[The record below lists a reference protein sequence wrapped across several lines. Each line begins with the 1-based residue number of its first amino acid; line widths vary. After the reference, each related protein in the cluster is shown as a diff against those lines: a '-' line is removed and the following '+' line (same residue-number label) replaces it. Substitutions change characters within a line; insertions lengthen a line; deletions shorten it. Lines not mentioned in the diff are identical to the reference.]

1 MPAETPAA
9 AWQDGWLKSARAVPS
24 PNHGPRP
31 KDARIDLLVLH
42 SISLPPGR
50 YGGPEIEQLF
60 CNQLDWDAH
69 PYFAGLRGL
78 EVSSHFLIRRDG
90 ALLQFVSCDD
100 RAWHAGRSC
109 WRGRDNCNDDSI
121 GIELEGLEGWSFA
134 SAQYQ
139 ALALLCQA
147 LARRYAIAHVAG
159 HEHVAPGRKAD
170 PGPGFDWARLREA
183 LRWPQERFPSATL
196 EQRNPAVG
204 GSDPG
209 QSMPQGAGSAAAMQ

>member
-1 MPAETPAA
+1 MPAEAPAA
-9 AWQDGWLKSARAVPS
+9 AWQGGWFGLARAVPS

-31 KDARIDLLVLH
+31 PGAQIDLLVLH

-60 CNQLDWDAH
+60 CNRLDWDAH

-100 RAWHAGRSC
+100 RAWHAGRSS

-134 SAQYQ
+134 PAQYRV
-139 ALALLCQA
+139 LAELCQQ

-170 PGPGFDWARLREA
+170 PGAGFDWARLREA
-183 LRWPQERFPSATL
+183 LGWPQERFPSATR
-196 EQRNPAVG
+196 EERHPAIG
-204 GSDPG
+204 DSDPG
-209 QSMPQGAGSAAAMQ
+209 QIMPPGPGHAAAMQ